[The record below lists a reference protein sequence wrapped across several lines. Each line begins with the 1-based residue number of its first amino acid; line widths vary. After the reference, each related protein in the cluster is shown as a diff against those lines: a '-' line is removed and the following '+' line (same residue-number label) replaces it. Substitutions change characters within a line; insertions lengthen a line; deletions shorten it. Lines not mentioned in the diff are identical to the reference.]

1 MTSKT
6 TIEVGNRI
14 RRVTHF
20 ASPLAPQKR
29 QQDTCLTQRKIVTW
43 VSRCWGERRS
53 GANQFGSL
61 RFILFAFFGARL
73 NQKSS
78 VCLQF
83 SEVGFR
89 ASCRLSWH
97 RPFLMPSSPISQKIK
112 RKKRLIPKGIFDFF
126 LPLVISATS
135 ETAVGKTPYIY
146 GIGRRVSNAIPR
158 SGPSKGGQ

>member
-1 MTSKT
+1 MKIKDNIGILRLSRRRL
-6 TIEVGNRI
+6 ESGNRAPVGATLQGRGRYGLFPFI
-14 RRVTHF
+14 RTRMRVGELSDMHMAET
-20 ASPLAPQKR
+20 AK
-29 QQDTCLTQRKIVTW
+29 TVTW
-43 VSRCWGERRS
+43 ASRCWGERRS

-126 LPLVISATS
+126 YLW
-135 ETAVGKTPYIY
+135 
-146 GIGRRVSNAIPR
+146 
-158 SGPSKGGQ
+158 